1 MNENFFYENLKD
13 TMESLSSDPFMEEY
27 ENFLVNGEELNIEA
41 QLMREKSRILL
52 NFSHLKGQE
61 FDFVKYN
68 DFRKLI
74 NILSDTIDNYRC
86 DVDTLKKI
94 IVHID
99 LELGI
104 EVFFTGAFAEMV
116 EVGIEEITSYEHTE
130 NFSFETLYQKYNK
143 GLSYNI

>member
-1 MNENFFYENLKD
+1 MNEDFFYKNLKD
-13 TMESLSSDPFMEEY
+13 TLESLNSNPFMEEY
-27 ENFLVNGEELNIEA
+27 ENFLVNGEELNVEA
-41 QLMREKSRILL
+41 QLMREKSRIII

-61 FDFVKYN
+61 LEFVKYN

-74 NILSDTIDNYRC
+74 NILSETIDDYRC
-86 DVDTLKKI
+86 DVNTLKKI
-94 IVHID
+94 IVHMD

-130 NFSFETLYQKYNK
+130 NFSFETLYKKYNK